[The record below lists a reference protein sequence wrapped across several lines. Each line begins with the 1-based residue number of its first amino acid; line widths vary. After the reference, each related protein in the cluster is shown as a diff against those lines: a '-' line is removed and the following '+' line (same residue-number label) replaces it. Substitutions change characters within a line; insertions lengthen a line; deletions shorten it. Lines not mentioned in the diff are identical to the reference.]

1 MPEKWTGA
9 LIGRMHCERI
19 TYEDLAKKLGLTKS
33 YISMVLNG
41 TRKTKGIQ
49 ERFENA
55 VEEIIAE
62 RAERV

>member
-9 LIGRMHCERI
+9 LIGRMHNERI
-19 TYEDLAKKLGLTKS
+19 TYEDLAKKLRLTKS

-49 ERFENA
+49 KRFENA

-62 RAERV
+62 RAERE